1 MKSNLTRF
9 VSVLR
14 SSVWASYTI
23 GFGTLTLL
31 ALIIRTVE
39 ETPGFPLIAALTGF
53 MAVVSALMWGLE
65 RSPSEG

>member
-1 MKSNLTRF
+1 M
-9 VSVLR
+9 
-14 SSVWASYTI
+14 WASYTI

>member
-1 MKSNLTRF
+1 M
-9 VSVLR
+9 
-14 SSVWASYTI
+14 WASYTI

-39 ETPGFPLIAALTGF
+39 ETPGFPLIAVLIGF
-53 MAVVSALMWGLE
+53 MAVVSVFMCGLE